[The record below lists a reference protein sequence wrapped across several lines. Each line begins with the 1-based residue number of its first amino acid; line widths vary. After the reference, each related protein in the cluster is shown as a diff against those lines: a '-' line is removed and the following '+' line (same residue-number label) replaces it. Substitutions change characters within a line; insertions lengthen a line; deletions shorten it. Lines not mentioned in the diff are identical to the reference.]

1 MKRILIISLIG
12 MTFTLN
18 TVIASAETLEVGSA
32 TPVSYASAVTNT
44 ADEDLLVCLLQDAD
58 LEGIK
63 SYMALFEKYSGET
76 IADLT
81 VEEILDYINMY
92 GDYTGKDLVTELN
105 LTEVVANIESFKD
118 IKDFENIIY
127 LAENYESDV
136 TQDTEDEVISEDES
150 NIEDIEDEVISE
162 DESNIEDIEDEVIS
176 EVESNNQDIKD
187 EAISKKDSNNK
198 NTKDKSIH
206 EKDSYIQDMN
216 NKGKNENYNRDINN
230 SNKKINVDNYSF
242 EQESI
247 QKFTGFFETIFKA
260 YLNGNI
266 SLTEVVD
273 SIVESNIIPDNVST
287 NLNKNDNSK
296 QKLSGNNTNV
306 IAEDY
311 VQKQTQEDDTE
322 PVTAKTSNTSNTA
335 KTSNTSNTGDVS
347 VLPLAVSFVLG
358 VLGINRKRGR

>member
-162 DESNIEDIEDEVIS
+162 
-176 EVESNNQDIKD
+176 VESNNQDIKD

-206 EKDSYIQDMN
+206 GKDSYIQDMN

-311 VQKQTQEDDTE
+311 VQK
-322 PVTAKTSNTSNTA
+322 
-335 KTSNTSNTGDVS
+335 
-347 VLPLAVSFVLG
+347 
-358 VLGINRKRGR
+358 